1 MARMLLESVA
11 SLSLAKNLEFLE
23 VWRAIS
29 LSGEQEVVYYV
40 DRVDTP
46 IDDDAMIKVV
56 VDKTKEGEC
65 LTPSELENWIVQKVA
80 EGYKFELDLWYVG
93 KHELDFPVGG
103 ISLKAWYENILR
115 FVETLQGKSVL
126 WHSHDELVQLVFSLD
141 IPRND
146 WPDYWALLV
155 WEREE
160 LMYRFR
166 LFISQI
172 HYLAWRLVYKIARR
186 RERHEGWIAREKPL
200 QVAVEYMEKKNP
212 IKTIQHTLASELHEY
227 GKEQKDWLSSI
238 VWQKL
243 LEAAKENR
251 SFTLDDVC
259 KALRL
264 IDEEEE

>member
-11 SLSLAKNLEFLE
+11 SLSLAKNLEFIE
-23 VWRAIS
+23 VWRAIP
-29 LSGEQEVVYYV
+29 LSGEQEVVYYA

-46 IDDDAMIKVV
+46 IDADAMIKVV

-65 LTPSELENWIVQKVA
+65 LTPFELEDWIVQKIA

-93 KHELDFPVGG
+93 KHELDFSVGG
-103 ISLKAWYENILR
+103 ISLKAWYENILQ

-141 IPRND
+141 IPKNG
-146 WPDYWALLV
+146 WPDYWALLI

-166 LFISQI
+166 LFITQI

-186 RERHEGWIAREKPL
+186 RERHEGWIAIEKPL

-212 IKTIQHTLASELHEY
+212 IKTIQHTLASELNEY

-238 VWQKL
+238 LWQKL
-243 LEAAKENR
+243 LSASKENR
-251 SFTLDDVC
+251 SFTLDDVRQ
-259 KALRL
+259 ALRL